1 MFKLSF
7 LGKFTFISI
16 ILQAIII
23 TVLESF
29 VIYFHV
35 NFVKQYQL
43 SRQGDGISEADLIYH
58 AIFIL
63 SLFFQVLLAADALF
77 HRNAVQLISLVLFN
91 FLSLIYAG
99 IQLYQHQILEDEG
112 TKNATYVPDTS
123 LFPIDDRDA
132 PKRYYEARMRP
143 IEHTIIGLISGFSVY
158 LAFMS
163 YKLSKEF
170 GWENYKT
177 YSADI
182 KLRSTYLHLTILQTL
197 IKLDVFFIGS
207 YALQLIPSQKIG
219 YSLSI
224 IELGLIFFFG
234 TLMLLLAWISVSM
247 EMKYLLL
254 SVINIYSLS
263 LIYWAYRL
271 VTVNVITSIDGT
283 DPYEFTRRFLSFFLA
298 TTFGLVAITVFYS
311 VICFRNMMRGSYVL
325 TVYGRS
331 ENEIEEGLGPYFGVD
346 NLEPHSPKTMSKRQS
361 AIHQQR
367 LLAQG
372 PKVVLD

>member
-1 MFKLSF
+1 MLKLSF
-7 LGKFTFISI
+7 ISKFTFISI

-63 SLFFQVLLAADALF
+63 SLFFQVLLAADALWN
-77 HRNAVQLISLVLFN
+77 RNAVQLMSLVLFN

-99 IQLYQHQILEDEG
+99 IQLYQHKILEDEG
-112 TKNATYVPDTS
+112 TQNATYAPDTS
-123 LFPIDDRDA
+123 LFPINDRDA

-182 KLRSTYLHLTILQTL
+182 KLRNTYLHLTILQTL

-219 YSLSI
+219 YTYSI
-224 IELGLIFFFG
+224 MELVLIFFFG
-234 TLMLLLAWISVSM
+234 TLMLLLAWFSVTM

-254 SVINIYSLS
+254 SVINVYSLS
-263 LIYWAYRL
+263 LIYFAYRL
-271 VTVNVITSIDGT
+271 VTVNVITSVDGT

-298 TTFGLVAITVFYS
+298 TTFGLVAVTVFYS
-311 VICFRNMMRGSYVL
+311 VICFRNMMRGYYVL
-325 TVYGRS
+325 TVFGRS
-331 ENEIEEGLGPYFGVD
+331 ENEAEGLSPYFGVD
-346 NLEPHSPKTMSKRQS
+346 NLESLSPKTMSKRQS
-361 AIHQQR
+361 AIYQQR
-367 LLAQG
+367 LRAQE

>member
-1 MFKLSF
+1 MLKKLS
-7 LGKFTFISI
+7 LIGKFTFISI
-16 ILQAIII
+16 ILQAIFI

-29 VIYFHV
+29 VVYFHV
-35 NFVKQYQL
+35 SFVKQYQL

-58 AIFIL
+58 AM
-63 SLFFQVLLAADALF
+63 Q
-77 HRNAVQLISLVLFN
+77 RNTVQLIALVAFN

-112 TKNATYVPDTS
+112 TVNATYTPDTS
-123 LFPIDDRDA
+123 LFPLNDRDA

-143 IEHTIIGLISGFSVY
+143 IEHAILGIISVFSVY

-163 YKLSKEF
+163 YRLSKEF

-182 KLRSTYLHLTILQTL
+182 LVRNTYLYLTILQTL

-207 YALQLIPSQKIG
+207 YALQLIPSQKIV
-219 YSLSI
+219 
-224 IELGLIFFFG
+224 
-234 TLMLLLAWISVSM
+234 TM

-263 LIYWAYRL
+263 LIYWVYRL
-271 VTVNVITSIDGT
+271 VTVNVITSTDGT

-298 TTFGLVAITVFYS
+298 TTFALVAITVFYS
-311 VICFRNMMRGSYVL
+311 VICFRNMMRGIYVL
-325 TVYGRS
+325 TVFGRS
-331 ENEIEEGLGPYFGVD
+331 ENEEGRSPYLDIG
-346 NLEPHSPKTMSKRQS
+346 NLEPPSPKIMSKRQS
-361 AIHQQR
+361 AIQQQR
-367 LLAQG
+367 LRAQE
-372 PKVVLD
+372 PKVLLD

>member
-1 MFKLSF
+1 MCIDTDLER
-7 LGKFTFISI
+7 ISI
-16 ILQAIII
+16 PR
-23 TVLESF
+23 TVKNSM
-29 VIYFHV
+29 
-35 NFVKQYQL
+35 
-43 SRQGDGISEADLIYH
+43 
-58 AIFIL
+58 
-63 SLFFQVLLAADALF
+63 
-77 HRNAVQLISLVLFN
+77 QLISLVLFN

-224 IELGLIFFFG
+224 IEL
-234 TLMLLLAWISVSM
+234 
-247 EMKYLLL
+247 
-254 SVINIYSLS
+254 
-263 LIYWAYRL
+263 
-271 VTVNVITSIDGT
+271 

-372 PKVVLD
+372 PK